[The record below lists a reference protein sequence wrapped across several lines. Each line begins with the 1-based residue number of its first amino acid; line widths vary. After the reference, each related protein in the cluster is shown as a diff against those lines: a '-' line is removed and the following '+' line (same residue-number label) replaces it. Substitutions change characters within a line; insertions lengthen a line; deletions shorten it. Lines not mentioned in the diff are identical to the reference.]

1 MAKIYLMQLYLCF
14 LTVFVDTRLSAFQA
28 RSLHSEYNMLYNVMQ
43 KSIIKLI
50 SNTLQEKVVVEAKV
64 NINKKESVCWNLK
77 KQQE

>member
-1 MAKIYLMQLYLCF
+1 
-14 LTVFVDTRLSAFQA
+14 
-28 RSLHSEYNMLYNVMQ
+28 MQ